1 VEERAQFSDLH
12 KHTIECACSC
22 MHMQKNYYLFFYSP
36 DFIPLPVHPPTV
48 PHPTP
53 SSPPP
58 LCLKEDV
65 PTPHQ
70 TSHSLELQVSR
81 GLAASSLSPDPEVL
95 CCICVGGLILA
106 GVCCLVGV
114 SVSERSQGSRL
125 VEMVLLW
132 GLPPPQLLLAFPNST
147 TGVIKNKNHTMYNR
161 QQSLQIIVK
170 ETPLMCQPSL

>member
-1 VEERAQFSDLH
+1 MTRVQSQGSTVEERAQFSDLH

-106 GVCCLVGV
+106 GVCCLIGGP
-114 SVSERSQGSRL
+114 VSERSRSFKRL
-125 VEMVLLW
+125 L
-132 GLPPPQLLLAFPNST
+132 GLVQSGPPPQLLPAFP
-147 TGVIKNKNHTMYNR
+147 
-161 QQSLQIIVK
+161 
-170 ETPLMCQPSL
+170 